1 MLSRNFIA
9 LLVVL
14 QQCIVVRASNYEN
27 YYDNRGWIYLAQD
40 VFLNMGTT
48 TGSDEFYL
56 NLWMPTNSYVALAFG
71 GESAHIQSDM
81 IVFVTETGFDS

>member
-71 GESAHIQSDM
+71 GNAAHMQSDM